1 MDPAK
6 HDLGVAHIA
15 PLYRQYVSDVNGQGE
30 PDATNFSDMLADMMH
45 FAVARQ
51 VSFDGALLDAR
62 RNFEA
67 EFDTERAL
75 GDIGAALNQRLNL
88 LGDSVKSLKVESDP
102 S

>member
-1 MDPAK
+1 
-6 HDLGVAHIA
+6 
-15 PLYRQYVSDVNGQGE
+15 
-30 PDATNFSDMLADMMH
+30 
-45 FAVARQ
+45 VARQ